1 MKKIRER
8 FSLSANKAGFILAC
22 ALIPFSM
29 INGAAQS
36 STVTSGTEVK
46 DVVADLKE
54 SETIVL
60 PPQAAG
66 TKEPVEFHA
75 ADKEPAEKKNVY
87 ENTGKEAT
95 DFEAA
100 TPAQTKAQ
108 NAATTGT
115 VPAESSQT
123 QAAPAQTGASSA
135 QTTTIVE
142 PPYTT
147 TKVTTETVTTKTVTT
162 ETRTT
167 ESSITSGPGLPAEER
182 IDGPLAPVQEKHSW
196 DTPSTK
202 TAPAS
207 PKANAQ
213 EKKDSEKKQEPEA
226 NLKIKETEPKKKPA
240 TAKEPAKTP
249 AKQPAK
255 TETKPAAPKQ
265 PAQNTKPAAKEPAKQ
280 PSKAQTQ
287 SPAQRQSSGSG
298 NTARPAPASS
308 AAGNS
313 ASSAP
318 VAKPAPVPTEKEASP
333 APKASQSEQ
342 KAKTP
347 VPAEDEKPS
356 RSVTVK
362 NSQYLDVIYPGSGWI
377 YLGEKDAND
386 LMRYYGRK
394 VSPDGE
400 ETKFTLKA
408 TKSGSTVLHFYKND
422 ALAGKFIEDYLAVSV
437 STETERDTH
446 VSAPNY
452 ADYVPKGQRGRNA
465 EQASPEQKAQ
475 TASQRPALEESP
487 AKPKIV
493 ASSSTG
499 TAIERTSNASA
510 QPQEERTSTRP
521 ASNAAAGTPV
531 SGDLLKKAQSEYDA
545 KQYAQ
550 CLETIQEFYRNAD
563 ESKMD
568 QALYLEARALEAPSP
583 SRNIKSA
590 LHTYQT
596 LVNRYPQSSLWEAA
610 NNRITYI
617 QRMYIDIR

>member
-22 ALIPFSM
+22 TLIPFSM

-87 ENTGKEAT
+87 ENSGNTAATFEEAAT
-95 DFEAA
+95 A

-240 TAKEPAKTP
+240 AAKEPTKAP

-255 TETKPAAPKQ
+255 TEAKPAAPKQ
-265 PAQNTKPAAKEPAKQ
+265 PVQNTKPAAKEPAKQ
-280 PSKAQTQ
+280 PAKAQTQ
-287 SPAQRQSSGSG
+287 SPAQKQNSGSG
-298 NTARPAPASS
+298 NTARPATTSPAT
-308 AAGNS
+308 GNS
-313 ASSAP
+313 ASNAP

-333 APKASQSEQ
+333 APKASQNEQ

-452 ADYVPKGQRGRNA
+452 ADYVPKGQRGKNLPA
-465 EQASPEQKAQ
+465 EEAAPKA
-475 TASQRPALEESP
+475 TEAVTERPAQAES
-487 AKPKIV
+487 KSSPKIV

-499 TAIERTSNASA
+499 TSIERSSGSAS
-510 QPQEERTSTRP
+510 QIQEQRP
-521 ASNAAAGTPV
+521 ASQNQAANVAA
-531 SGDLLKKAQSEYDA
+531 GDLLKKAQQEYDA
-545 KQYAQ
+545 KQYAE
-550 CLETIQEFYRNAD
+550 CLATIQEFYRNAD

>member
-87 ENTGKEAT
+87 ENSGKEAT

-108 NAATTGT
+108 NAATTST

-255 TETKPAAPKQ
+255 TEAKPAAPKQ

-280 PSKAQTQ
+280 PAKAQTQ
-287 SPAQRQSSGSG
+287 SPAQKQNSGSG
-298 NTARPAPASS
+298 NTARPAPASP

-408 TKSGSTVLHFYKND
+408 TKSGNTVLHFYKND

-452 ADYVPKGQRGRNA
+452 ADYVPKGQRGKNLPA
-465 EQASPEQKAQ
+465 EEAAPKA
-475 TASQRPALEESP
+475 TEAVTERPAQAES
-487 AKPKIV
+487 KSSPKIV

-499 TAIERTSNASA
+499 TSIERSSGSAS
-510 QPQEERTSTRP
+510 QIQEQRP
-521 ASNAAAGTPV
+521 ASQNQAANVAA
-531 SGDLLKKAQSEYDA
+531 GDLLKKAQQEYDA
-545 KQYAQ
+545 KQYAE
-550 CLETIQEFYRNAD
+550 CLATIQEFYKNAD

>member
-255 TETKPAAPKQ
+255 TEAKPAAPKQ
-265 PAQNTKPAAKEPAKQ
+265 PVQNTKPAAKEPAKQ
-280 PSKAQTQ
+280 PAKAQTQ

-298 NTARPAPASS
+298 NIARPATTSPAT
-308 AAGNS
+308 GNS

-342 KAKTP
+342 KAQTP

-452 ADYVPKGQRGRNA
+452 ADYVPKGQRGKNLPA
-465 EQASPEQKAQ
+465 EEAAPKA
-475 TASQRPALEESP
+475 TEAVTERPAQAES
-487 AKPKIV
+487 KSSPKIV

-499 TAIERTSNASA
+499 TSIERSSGSAS
-510 QPQEERTSTRP
+510 QIQEQRP
-521 ASNAAAGTPV
+521 ASQNQAANVAA
-531 SGDLLKKAQSEYDA
+531 GDLLKKAQQEYDA

-550 CLETIQEFYRNAD
+550 CLATIQEFYKNAD

>member
-22 ALIPFSM
+22 TLIPFSM

-213 EKKDSEKKQEPEA
+213 EKKESEKKQEPEA

-240 TAKEPAKTP
+240 AAKEPAKTP

-255 TETKPAAPKQ
+255 TEAKPTSPKQ
-265 PAQNTKPAAKEPAKQ
+265 PVQNTKPAAKEPAKQ
-280 PSKAQTQ
+280 PAKAQTQ
-287 SPAQRQSSGSG
+287 SPAQRQNSGSG
-298 NTARPAPASS
+298 NTARPATTSP

-313 ASSAP
+313 ASNAP

-342 KAKTP
+342 KSKP
-347 VPAEDEKPS
+347 LVPAEDEKPS

-452 ADYVPKGQRGRNA
+452 ADYVPKGQRGKNLPA
-465 EQASPEQKAQ
+465 EEAAPKA
-475 TASQRPALEESP
+475 TEAVTERPAQAES
-487 AKPKIV
+487 KSSPKIV

-499 TAIERTSNASA
+499 TSIERSSGSAS
-510 QPQEERTSTRP
+510 QIQEQRP
-521 ASNAAAGTPV
+521 ASQNQAANVAA
-531 SGDLLKKAQSEYDA
+531 GDLLKKAQQEYDA
-545 KQYAQ
+545 KQYAE
-550 CLETIQEFYRNAD
+550 CLATIQEFYKNAD

>member
-1 MKKIRER
+1 MKKTRER

-202 TAPAS
+202 TPPAS

-213 EKKDSEKKQEPEA
+213 EKKNSEKKQEPEA
-226 NLKIKETEPKKKPA
+226 NLKIKETEPKKKPS
-240 TAKEPAKTP
+240 TAKEPAKVP

-255 TETKPAAPKQ
+255 TEAKPAAPKQ

-280 PSKAQTQ
+280 PAKAQTQ
-287 SPAQRQSSGSG
+287 SPAQKQNSGSG
-298 NTARPAPASS
+298 NTARPASTSPAT
-308 AAGNS
+308 GNS

-342 KAKTP
+342 KAKTL

-452 ADYVPKGQRGRNA
+452 ADYVPKGQRGKNLPAA
-465 EQASPEQKAQ
+465 EEAAPKA
-475 TASQRPALEESP
+475 TEAVTERPAQAES
-487 AKPKIV
+487 KSSPKIV

-499 TAIERTSNASA
+499 TSIERSSGSAS
-510 QPQEERTSTRP
+510 QIQEQRP
-521 ASNAAAGTPV
+521 ASQNQAANVA

>member
-123 QAAPAQTGASSA
+123 QAAPTQTGASSA

-240 TAKEPAKTP
+240 AAKEPAKTP

-255 TETKPAAPKQ
+255 TEAKPAAPKQ

-280 PSKAQTQ
+280 PAKAQTQ

-298 NTARPAPASS
+298 NTARPAPTSPAT
-308 AAGNS
+308 GNS
-313 ASSAP
+313 ASNAP

-452 ADYVPKGQRGRNA
+452 ADYVPKGQRGKNLPA
-465 EQASPEQKAQ
+465 EEAAPKA
-475 TASQRPALEESP
+475 TEAVTERPAQAES
-487 AKPKIV
+487 KSSPKIV

-499 TAIERTSNASA
+499 TSIERSSGSAS
-510 QPQEERTSTRP
+510 QIQEQRP
-521 ASNAAAGTPV
+521 ASQNQAANVAA
-531 SGDLLKKAQSEYDA
+531 GDLLKKAQQEYDA

-550 CLETIQEFYRNAD
+550 CLATIQEFYKNAD